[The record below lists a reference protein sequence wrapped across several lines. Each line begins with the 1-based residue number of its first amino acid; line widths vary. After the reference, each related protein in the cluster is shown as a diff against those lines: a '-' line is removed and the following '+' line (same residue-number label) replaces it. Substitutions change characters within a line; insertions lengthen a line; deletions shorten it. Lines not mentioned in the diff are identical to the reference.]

1 MGKAGVWS
9 CPEGAQVLAEA
20 PLSSSG
26 PQASRQAA
34 WGQAQ
39 GPVAKSLQTNILK
52 GAGEQ
57 AVGGVDATAEAAVGG
72 ADGTASWRS
81 VLLPG
86 VPFPVAN
93 ETRAVGE
100 GFPAFLT
107 LIRLLSS
114 VSFLM
119 FQEIRAA
126 VKGFPTLTAFKGLL
140 SRVDSL
146 VFGDVGAVPKGLPTL
161 IALEG
166 LLSGVNSLMAD
177 VICLVLEDASTLTAL
192 VGFFSLKRDEHRN
205 PLEVIF
211 KRSVE
216 GIEDVG
222 FILGTQAGLL
232 PVLFS
237 HSSSPA
243 GPFPPRHLLVLG
255 SVPLHHRVLLW
266 ALCLLL
272 FACGLFHLSVPRRA
286 GVREASY
293 KGQGE
298 RLKHS
303 PPA

>member
-9 CPEGAQVLAEA
+9 CPEGARVLTEA
-20 PLSSSG
+20 LLSSSG
-26 PQASRQAA
+26 PQASCQAA

-39 GPVAKSLQTNILK
+39 DPVAKNLQTNILK

-57 AVGGVDATAEAAVGG
+57 AMARVDVTAEAAVGG
-72 ADGTASWRS
+72 ADRTAPRS
-81 VLLPG
+81 VLPPG

-93 ETRAVGE
+93 ETRAVGK

-119 FQEIRAA
+119 FQEIGAA

-166 LLSGVNSLMAD
+166 LLSGVNSLVAD
-177 VICLVLEDASTLTAL
+177 VICLVLENASTITAL
-192 VGFFSLKRDEHRN
+192 VGFLSLKRDEHRD

-211 KRSVE
+211 KRSIE

-222 FILGTQAGLL
+222 FVLRTQAGLL
-232 PVLFS
+232 TVLFS
-237 HSSSPA
+237 QSGSPA

-255 SVPLHHRVLLW
+255 SVPLHHRILLW
-266 ALCLLL
+266 ALCLLF
-272 FACGLFHLSVPRRA
+272 FACGLFHLCSQESR
-286 GVREASY
+286 
-293 KGQGE
+293 GQGSF
-298 RLKHS
+298 L
-303 PPA
+303 